1 MELGSKVTAL
11 EEEIGVLKGEIKTIL
26 QEVRTAVLAR
36 QNPFSV
42 DYSENLPV
50 PALAQVP
57 PPSAEPPTAAETPP
71 SEALP
76 SEVPS
81 NVVQLKSAAGVALQE
96 IPPATPFQGR
106 DETDAPHAINRDPQ
120 ARQRWSVGSL
130 ATLIA
135 WTQETADRMDA
146 SDLDIVLSLA
156 RYGGL
161 IDEELEST
169 LTKLSAPLFQ
179 DDSQPRPSGVTNYLL
194 ALRELSALIDEAD
207 DSYGASRPLRRVS

>member
-1 MELGSKVTAL
+1 M
-11 EEEIGVLKGEIKTIL
+11 
-26 QEVRTAVLAR
+26 
-36 QNPFSV
+36 
-42 DYSENLPV
+42 
-50 PALAQVP
+50 
-57 PPSAEPPTAAETPP
+57 
-71 SEALP
+71 
-76 SEVPS
+76 
-81 NVVQLKSAAGVALQE
+81 ALQE